1 MKSANE
7 KKMEAYNQMCV
18 RLGLQPSSECEA
30 FCGVV
35 SGYDVVVSVPDRR
48 YPCNFTV
55 VTSAEGTMLLDKAM
69 SKEIVK
75 MHKAVKTAKQT
86 GRQIQIT
93 MQCRGYKDIVDAVY
107 EAVNGLV
114 SYLSSHGF
122 APCCSN
128 CGQHKQ
134 TADYLVGAGSVVQL
148 CPECANN
155 YGSRM
160 ALDNQQN
167 AMKKDNVV
175 AGVVGAGR
183 TEMAQTIFGMDKVL
197 GGKVY
202 LDGNDIT
209 GLSTQKVMKAGVNY
223 VSEDRHADGIFK
235 ISSVA
240 YNITS
245 GVLSES
251 FMGKVFLN
259 QKKEKSLTQ
268 QYIDDFRIKVTGQEQ
283 EVGSLSGG
291 NQQKVVIGHA
301 LATNPKLIILDEPTR
316 GIDAGARTDVYNII
330 KGLSKKGLAVLLIS
344 SDMEEIIEL
353 SDRAVTIHQGR
364 LNCEFDRADINQE
377 NLTKASFG
385 VIGKEKE
392 S

>member
-18 RLGLQPSSECEA
+18 RLGLQPSSEYEA

-35 SGYDVVVSVPDRR
+35 SGYDVVVSVPDKR

-86 GRQIQIT
+86 GRQIRIT
-93 MQCRGYKDIVDAVY
+93 MQCRGYKDVADAVY

-114 SYLSSHGF
+114 SYLSSHGL

-167 AMKKDNVV
+167 AMKKDNVLKSIS
-175 AGVVGAGR
+175 GRNPWSCRCCRCFPGINHWCNMYHYYRRVGICSGNIR
-183 TEMAQTIFGMDKVL
+183 CGN
-197 GGKVY
+197 GY
-202 LDGNDIT
+202 LC
-209 GLSTQKVMKAGVNY
+209 
-223 VSEDRHADGIFK
+223 
-235 ISSVA
+235 
-240 YNITS
+240 
-245 GVLSES
+245 
-251 FMGKVFLN
+251 
-259 QKKEKSLTQ
+259 
-268 QYIDDFRIKVTGQEQ
+268 
-283 EVGSLSGG
+283 
-291 NQQKVVIGHA
+291 
-301 LATNPKLIILDEPTR
+301 
-316 GIDAGARTDVYNII
+316 
-330 KGLSKKGLAVLLIS
+330 
-344 SDMEEIIEL
+344 IE
-353 SDRAVTIHQGR
+353 R
-364 LNCEFDRADINQE
+364 L
-377 NLTKASFG
+377 
-385 VIGKEKE
+385 
-392 S
+392 